1 MDGVT
6 TTNPGGWWN
15 HNWVQ
20 LGYQIAAA
28 LTCAA
33 WSFFI
38 SCLLLFVINKVP
50 GLHIRESDD
59 DELQGLDRKYFSD
72 ADLEGMNMSQYGFMS
87 GSQGHVTGAAP
98 SSEKDIGSPA
108 VAGPSTEQKRD

>member
-15 HNWVQ
+15 RHWAQ
-20 LGYQIAAA
+20 MGYQLAAA
-28 LTCAA
+28 ATCAA

-38 SCLLLFVINKVP
+38 SCLLLFIINKIP

-72 ADLEGMNMSQYGFMS
+72 ADHEAINISQYGLMS
-87 GSQGHVTGAAP
+87 ASQGNVATQP
-98 SSEKDIGSPA
+98 VSDKDSGTPA
-108 VAGPSTEQKRD
+108 VAGSSDEPQKRD